1 MAGEPAEP
9 VFPRSKDLSDIF
21 REVEQDLRRE
31 RASKLWEKY
40 GIYVIGLAVAIVVGA
55 AAIIGWQEWR
65 KSVNEA
71 ASDRYDEVVAAA
83 QKEKPAEAVATLKQ
97 FADENS
103 GGYAVLA
110 RLELANALMEDG
122 KTDEAVKAFEAVAN
136 DSDATDIIRGMA
148 TIKATLLNLD
158 EASLDDVKARM
169 MPLVEARSPWA
180 SNAHELMGLAAY
192 RAGDYQFANE
202 QFQAILESQSIPPG
216 MRDRAHVM
224 QAVLAPYL
232 ETAAADED
240 GKQDEAA
247 ATAGEEA
254 APAGAEASDAANGK

>member
-1 MAGEPAEP
+1 M
-9 VFPRSKDLSDIF
+9 SDIF

-31 RASKLWEKY
+31 QASRLWEKY
-40 GIYVIGLAVAIVVGA
+40 GLYVIGLAVAIVVVA
-55 AAIIGWQEWR
+55 AATVGWREWS

-71 ASDRYDEVVAAA
+71 ASARYDEVVAAA
-83 QKEKPAEAVATLKQ
+83 QNEEPAEAAEALKQ
-97 FADENS
+97 FADDNA

-110 RLELANALMEDG
+110 RLQEADRLMEAG
-122 KTDEAVKAFEAVAN
+122 KTEEAARAFEAVAG
-136 DSDATDIIRGMA
+136 DSDATEILRGMA
-148 TIKATLLNLD
+148 SIKAMLLTLD
-158 EASLDDVKARM
+158 KASLDDVKARM

-224 QAVLAPYL
+224 QAVLAPHL
-232 ETAAADED
+232 DTAAGGAD
-240 GKQDEAA
+240 GTQDEA
-247 ATAGEEA
+247 TAQTGGDA
-254 APAGAEASDAANGK
+254 SPAEAETTDAANGK

>member
-1 MAGEPAEP
+1 M
-9 VFPRSKDLSDIF
+9 SDIF

-31 RASKLWEKY
+31 QVSRLWEKY

-55 AAIIGWQEWR
+55 AAVVGWREWS

-83 QKEKPAEAVATLKQ
+83 QKEKPGEAVETLRQ
-97 FADENS
+97 FAEDNS

-110 RLELANALMEDG
+110 RLQEADALMEVG
-122 KTDEAVKAFEAVAN
+122 KTEEAAKTFEAVAN

-148 TIKATLLNLD
+148 SIKAMLLTLD
-158 EASLDDVKARM
+158 RASLDDVKARM

-224 QAVLAPYL
+224 QAVLAPHL
-232 ETAAADED
+232 DTAAGEPD
-240 GKQDEAA
+240 GMQDEAA
-247 ATAGEEA
+247 VKDGAEA
-254 APAGAEASDAANGK
+254 APADAGAADAANGK